1 MMWNR
6 MSNKWIIGSVVLLI
20 FFVLV
25 GVLNYHRKTDS
36 NLEISDSSVVEK
48 TVPISGKQK
57 DTSKNTVNDT
67 KQSKDHSKTAAELLS
82 PNGFGP
88 LPTIPDDYP
97 DKKFRWRYYTDDPNF
112 ELIARVKLKIW
123 KEQGKYAVG
132 AGFLHGKIYP
142 IFQDTVYLHKKTRYG
157 KDGEVID
164 TYIQEI
170 LWDSDYEP
178 SDKQWRSPSFNMSDY
193 VEDVIKEKNLRV
205 INFDDAGIDPY
216 HFLNLDKE
224 KVNE

>member
-1 MMWNR
+1 MRNL
-6 MSNKWIIGSVVLLI
+6 MSNKWFISSVVLLM

-25 GVLNYHRKTDS
+25 GVLKYHHNSDS
-36 NLEISDSSVVEK
+36 KSELSDSSLVENP
-48 TVPISGKQK
+48 VPTSGKQK
-57 DTSKNTVNDT
+57 DSSKNTVNDK
-67 KQSKDHSKTAAELLS
+67 KQSKDDSKTAAESLS

-88 LPTIPDDYP
+88 LPAVPDDYP
-97 DKKFRWRYYTDDPNF
+97 DKKFRWRYYTDNPNF

-142 IFQDTVYLHKKTRYG
+142 IFQDAVYLHKKTRCG

-178 SDKQWRSPSFNMSDY
+178 SEKQWRSPSFNMSKY
-193 VEDVIKEKNLRV
+193 VEDVIKEKNLKV
-205 INFDDAGIDPY
+205 ISFDDAGIEPY
-216 HFLNLDKE
+216 QFLNFDKE